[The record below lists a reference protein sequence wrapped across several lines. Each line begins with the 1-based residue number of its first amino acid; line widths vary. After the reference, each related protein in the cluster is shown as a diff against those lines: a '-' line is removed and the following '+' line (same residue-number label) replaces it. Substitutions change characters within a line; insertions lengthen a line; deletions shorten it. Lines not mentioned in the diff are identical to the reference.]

1 MTVTA
6 VGRDA
11 LVRVFSADYNIK
23 SLLPFIELTGEIR
36 KGFEKKNMGLFKC
49 C

>member
-11 LVRVFSADYNIK
+11 LVRVFSSDYNLK
-23 SLLPFIELTGEIR
+23 SLLPFIELTGNGYYTKQYCI
-36 KGFEKKNMGLFKC
+36 
-49 C
+49 